1 MELLTKNMETIS
13 KPSLTK
19 LARQAGVKSL
29 SDDCFETIR
38 HVMNNKIDELIK
50 TILIVNS
57 EHKTKTIIVNDV
69 YESLQILNHNVTESS
84 ELNTK
89 S

>member
-1 MELLTKNMETIS
+1 MYLLTKNMETIS

-38 HVMNNKIDELIK
+38 HVMNNKIDELVK

-69 YESLQILNHNVTESS
+69 YESLQILNHNVAESS

>member
-1 MELLTKNMETIS
+1 METIS

-19 LARQAGVKSL
+19 LARQAGIKSL

-38 HVMNNKIDELIK
+38 HVMNNKIDEIIK
-50 TILIVNS
+50 TMLIVNS

-69 YESLQILNHNVTESS
+69 YESLQILNHNVAESS

>member
-1 MELLTKNMETIS
+1 
-13 KPSLTK
+13 
-19 LARQAGVKSL
+19 
-29 SDDCFETIR
+29 
-38 HVMNNKIDELIK
+38 MNNKIDEIIK
-50 TILIVNS
+50 TMLIVNS

-69 YESLQILNHNVTESS
+69 YESLQILNHNVAESS

>member
-1 MELLTKNMETIS
+1 METIS

>member
-1 MELLTKNMETIS
+1 METIS

-38 HVMNNKIDELIK
+38 HVMNNKIDELVK

>member
-1 MELLTKNMETIS
+1 METIS

-19 LARQAGVKSL
+19 LARQSGIKSL

-38 HVMNNKIDELIK
+38 NVANNKIDELIK

-57 EHKTKTIIVNDV
+57 EHKTKTIIVNDL
-69 YESLQILNHNVTESS
+69 YESLQILNHNITESS
-84 ELNTK
+84 DLNTK

>member
-1 MELLTKNMETIS
+1 METIS

-38 HVMNNKIDELIK
+38 HVMNNKIDEVIK